1 VKCSS
6 LNKPSARACSKT
18 TGEELASAGAHR
30 ADVEHESRGVMPFSI
45 DLTKHLFTPTAN
57 GGTQAVLV
65 PDGDGKQIALARSH
79 LRKEPAAFARGDYS
93 DPAAIHG
100 SAMPGLASLQ
110 RSRGKIQVSY
120 ADVSNGAKIV
130 FVTQDA
136 QLVDALHR
144 WFSAQVSR
152 PWFSCGD
159 EDVT

>member
-1 VKCSS
+1 VRREALILTAFAILFAAPS
-6 LNKPSARACSKT
+6 L
-18 TGEELASAGAHR
+18 GDEAG
-30 ADVEHESRGVMPFSI
+30 ADVEHESRHVMPFSM
-45 DLTKHLFTPTAN
+45 DLTKHIFTPTAN

-65 PDGDGKQIALARSH
+65 PDGDGKQIALVRSH
-79 LRKEPAAFARGDYS
+79 LRKECAAFARGDYS

-110 RSRGKIQVSY
+110 RSRGKIQVRY

-144 WFSAQVSR
+144 WFSAQVRDLGSHA
-152 PWFSCGD
+152 
-159 EDVT
+159 EMKM